1 MSQKLNIIF
10 YALIILLI
18 LVLPS
23 QADEYC
29 TTEDMCA
36 AAAQAAGKMLG
47 NEGKMESQVI
57 PLYQRPILMAAG
69 TIRIPM
75 RTKTMQGVHFGALL
89 LRKQR

>member
-57 PLYQRPILMAAG
+57 PLY
-69 TIRIPM
+69 
-75 RTKTMQGVHFGALL
+75 
-89 LRKQR
+89 